1 MNKESEDDDIEKI
14 NKEIDVQNE
23 DDQFEMRSSELRKS
37 T

>member
-14 NKEIDVQNE
+14 NKEIDVKNE